1 MLDLDAKGA
10 PALETEMCFA
20 RGVSRGAVLALVLA
34 AGCGGGPAVSDET
47 IGQRVIEYFGKAVT
61 TPGVTFTMTKI
72 EPAEVPGWRKGHLE
86 AALGEQKQDV
96 PFYVSDDGRYL
107 FRSDAIDLTVDPF
120 VALAQ
125 KMKIDGEPSRGPADA
140 KVTVVEYSDFECPY
154 CAQAWE
160 TFEKEVFP
168 QYKDKVRFVFKQM
181 PLTQIHPW
189 AEDAAVATEC
199 ALQQG
204 NDQFWTLYDGLFAQ
218 QRQITKENLPAKVEE
233 IATAG
238 GLDVPTLKDCL
249 AGRKTIDAVKAD
261 QAEAASVGV
270 NGTPTFFV
278 NGRRIQGGQSAA
290 DFKQAIDK
298 ALAGSTS

>member
-1 MLDLDAKGA
+1 MR
-10 PALETEMCFA
+10 FA

-34 AGCGGGPAVSDET
+34 VGCGGGGRAVSDEP
-47 IGQRVIEYFGKAVT
+47 IGQRVVEYFGKAVT

-107 FRSDAIDLTVDPF
+107 FRGDAIDLTVDPF

-125 KMKIDGEPSRGPADA
+125 KMKLDGEPSRGPADA

-181 PLTQIHPW
+181 PLTQIHLACGPS
-189 AEDAAVATEC
+189 AHGMYGAAGTGVVRH
-199 ALQQG
+199 
-204 NDQFWTLYDGLFAQ
+204 DVD
-218 QRQITKENLPAKVEE
+218 PAS
-233 IATAG
+233 
-238 GLDVPTLKDCL
+238 
-249 AGRKTIDAVKAD
+249 
-261 QAEAASVGV
+261 AS
-270 NGTPTFFV
+270 
-278 NGRRIQGGQSAA
+278 SAC
-290 DFKQAIDK
+290 D
-298 ALAGSTS
+298 LTRSVC